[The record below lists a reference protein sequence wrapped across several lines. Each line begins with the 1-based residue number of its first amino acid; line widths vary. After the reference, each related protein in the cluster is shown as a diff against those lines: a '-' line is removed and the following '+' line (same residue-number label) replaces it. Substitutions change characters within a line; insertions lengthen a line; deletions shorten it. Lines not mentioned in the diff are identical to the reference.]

1 MAASQAGGICADAAG
16 RTRGM
21 DTYGFHPSC
30 ESPRFPLG
38 YLGGD
43 YIGEIQK
50 GTVSV
55 HVFRRDGH
63 WPSHFAAGSRQIA
76 LVLRSDGLTSARAAC
91 LRRPN
96 CSAGCLDCIP
106 ENRAGVGADIAADN
120 KKSVTVSRDGKIFTF
135 SMLILPQI
143 EQKIKSCT
151 VLRLGVINIEDNLR
165 QYRIIEQ
172 E

>member
-1 MAASQAGGICADAAG
+1 MYVCSFLFVLRKTGDFLSQKPLYGAHEARERYAASGRQPIPRQPLRGAHELRKRYAVSGLEFRRLRTAGTSRTRGG

-91 LRRPN
+91 LRRPIRFV
-96 CSAGCLDCIP
+96 DDM
-106 ENRAGVGADIAADN
+106 R
-120 KKSVTVSRDGKIFTF
+120 
-135 SMLILPQI
+135 
-143 EQKIKSCT
+143 
-151 VLRLGVINIEDNLR
+151 
-165 QYRIIEQ
+165 
-172 E
+172 